1 VPVTSKV
8 MVVGVMVDISNKPV
22 DMVVVTEDM
31 VVDMTV
37 DMDSSRTVT
46 VAMITAVREDGV
58 LVEEVPELNTET
70 KVKTLPDGPE
80 ITAKSLWEENG
91 AVVMIV
97 RRPG

>member
-1 VPVTSKV
+1 MLSIIRSCILKQTK
-8 MVVGVMVDISNKPV
+8 
-22 DMVVVTEDM
+22 
-31 VVDMTV
+31 
-37 DMDSSRTVT
+37 SSIAVLSG
-46 VAMITAVREDGV
+46 ITAASLSSMAAVQGV
-58 LVEEVPELNTET
+58 DFHKLNTET